1 MTFSDEVLSSY
12 LDGEAGPTLSREIET
27 AMAKDPALVA
37 RMEQLGANDGL
48 LREAFDA
55 ALGETPERLTAAL
68 EARPSAD
75 ILAFRPKPKPKAPSA
90 IPWPKVAAA
99 SVVALAVGAVFATMA
114 VPRLSPPGGAARDGE
129 LIAGG
134 KLAAALASTPSGAEG
149 AVGTAKLTVALSF
162 RSRDGRLCRQFRLAS
177 PQGSSEGVAC
187 RGGAGWKIEGW
198 MGSAAGGAPADG
210 YQTAGGPDSS
220 PIAGMV
226 DKLGV
231 AQALDRGAEAA
242 AIKSGWK

>member
-27 AMAKDPALVA
+27 AMANDPALIA

-48 LREAFDA
+48 LRDAFDE

-68 EARPSAD
+68 EARPSAE
-75 ILAFRPKPKPKAPSA
+75 ILTFRPKPKTRAPSA
-90 IPWPKVAAA
+90 MPWPKLAAA
-99 SVVALAVGAVFATMA
+99 SVVALAVGAVFATTA
-114 VPRLSPPGGAARDGE
+114 VPRFSPKTGAVRDGE

-162 RSRDGRLCRQFRLAS
+162 KSRDGRLCRQFHLAS
-177 PQGSSEGVAC
+177 PQGGSEGVAC
-187 RGGAGWKIEGW
+187 RGKDGWRIEGW
-198 MGSAAGGAPADG
+198 MGSAAGGAAGDG
-210 YQTAGGPDSS
+210 YQTAGGPETS

-231 AQALDRGAEAA
+231 AQALDRSGEAA
-242 AIKSGWK
+242 AIRSGWR